1 MVDDTRG
8 QALSFEGISAAIIL
22 LAAVGFAL
30 QVTAV
35 TPLSPS
41 TSSQHVEN
49 QIQSTADGALD
60 SAAQR
65 GTLDESVLFWDDSDG
80 RFHSASSGV
89 AHYQG
94 RPPGDLPLSETL
106 NRTFDDR
113 NIAYNLFVSY
123 HTENGMETQ
132 RLVEQGRPS
141 DHAVSASQTL
151 VVHESDRL
159 VKDDGSRGNRLGS
172 PSTGFYAPNIDTDE
186 LMYNILHV
194 EVVAWRI

>member
-1 MVDDTRG
+1 MVADTRG
-8 QALSFEGISAAIIL
+8 QALSLEGISAAIIL

-49 QIQSTADGALD
+49 QIQSSADGALD
-60 SAAQR
+60 SAAER
-65 GTLDESVLFWDDSDG
+65 GRLSDSVLFWDGDSG
-80 RFHSASSGV
+80 QFHSASEG
-89 AHYQG
+89 ATYYQG
-94 RPPGDLPLSETL
+94 VPSGGLPLSETL

-113 NIAYNLFVSY
+113 NIAYNLFISY
-123 HTENGMETQ
+123 HTADGLSTQ

-141 DHAVSASQTL
+141 DHAVSASRTL
-151 VVHESDRL
+151 VLHESDRL
-159 VKDDGSRGNRLGS
+159 LTANGTEGDRLNAS
-172 PSTGFYAPNIDTDE
+172 TTGFYAPNIDSDRNV
-186 LMYNILHV
+186 YNVVRV